1 MTATILL
8 LPPHHPRRGRG
19 DSLMRRPPAA
29 FRRGSAHRRREV
41 ALASLAHIMKKA
53 LIAKGNSVTTTNPA
67 LGPAGEG
74 DRLGRGPPATRI
86 SENARHRGDPGIRG
100 GEQVGQRAAGWWS
113 AWPLTP
119 PWCPPAQQPT
129 TRAPRPP
136 GHGVGSPSAQPDSL
150 PPGRGRHD
158 TTPCREENPD
168 HKGDSTTTTTRAGA
182 PKKAGQQRGRATTSS
197 HAPTSTTSTRRR
209 RRRAGQLR

>member
-53 LIAKGNSVTTTNPA
+53 LIAKGNSVTTTNPRVRS
-67 LGPAGEG
+67 GGRRRPA
-74 DRLGRGPPATRI
+74 RARP
-86 SENARHRGDPGIRG
+86 ARHAYQRERPAPRRPRDPRGRAG
-100 GEQVGQRAAGWWS
+100 RAASSGLVVGLAAYAALVPAS
-113 AWPLTP
+113 AAANDPRTP
-119 PWCPPAQQPT
+119 AAG
-129 TRAPRPP
+129 TRRRQ
-136 GHGVGSPSAQPDSL
+136 PSAQPDSL

-158 TTPCREENPD
+158 TTPCREEYPD